1 MSLRTVLG
9 VLLVVNGYVLI
20 YYRLLVRHFYQEQF
34 GVKESTFGA
43 LFSFPP
49 YQRLSEVGKKYA
61 RRYWGA
67 LTLLVI
73 VLLVS
78 AFFKDSAVWSAAG
91 DLPAVASGT
100 SSR

>member
-9 VLLVVNGYVLI
+9 LFLVVNGYVLI
-20 YYRLLVRHFYQEQF
+20 YYRLLVRHFYQEQY

-49 YQRLSEVGKKYA
+49 YQRLSELGRKYA
-61 RRYWGA
+61 RRYWVTLA
-67 LTLLVI
+67 LLVI

-78 AFFKDSAVWSAAG
+78 AFVKDRADGSAIG
-91 DLPAVASGT
+91 DSPAVSVGT
-100 SSR
+100 SPR

>member
-9 VLLVVNGYVLI
+9 ILLVVNGYVLI
-20 YYRLLVRHFYQEQF
+20 YYRLLVRHFYQEQQ

-49 YQRLSEVGKKYA
+49 YQRLPELGKKYA
-61 RRYWGA
+61 RRYWVTLA
-67 LTLLVI
+67 LLVI

-78 AFFKDSAVWSAAG
+78 AFVKDSA
-91 DLPAVASGT
+91 T
-100 SSR
+100 